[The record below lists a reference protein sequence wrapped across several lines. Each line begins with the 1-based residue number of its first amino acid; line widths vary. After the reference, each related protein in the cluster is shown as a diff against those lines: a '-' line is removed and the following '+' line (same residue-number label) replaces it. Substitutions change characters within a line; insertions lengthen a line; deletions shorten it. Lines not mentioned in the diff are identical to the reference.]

1 MPEHVTIDGIPS
13 TIEKLADGTI
23 RVVQESRQINAM
35 HGGDTGGQV
44 TYIVHP
50 VQQHQYEHLSS
61 LLSPAERARPPEGSG
76 ARPWWS
82 YVPAERERQRGKDD
96 EGG

>member
-1 MPEHVTIDGIPS
+1 MPQQVTIDGIPS

-35 HGGDTGGQV
+35 HGSGTGGEV
-44 TYIVHP
+44 SYIVHP
-50 VQQHQYEHLSS
+50 VQQQQYEHLSG

-82 YVPAERERQRGKDD
+82 YVPAEKERHREKD
-96 EGG
+96 EGA

>member
-1 MPEHVTIDGIPS
+1 MPEHITIDGVPS

-23 RVVQESRQINAM
+23 RVVQESRQDNAM
-35 HGGDTGGQV
+35 HGPGTGGV
-44 TYIVHP
+44 VSYTVHP
-50 VQQHQYEHLSS
+50 VQRHQYEHLSS

-82 YVPAERERQRGKDD
+82 YVAADRERHRD
-96 EGG
+96 ES